1 MRSLAHGGGAS
12 VRNPGRHLP
21 VSPSYTTGRA
31 PEPALRKEQNLRAG
45 AGREDLR
52 GLWPS
57 VERGVPV
64 VAERGVPAY
73 RRTGSLP
80 HLWVRNASD
89 ARVRFA
95 QPARPLVPTR
105 TDGTRAA
112 CAERGDLPEGQSRKL
127 HAWVGG
133 ARWTLRPRSVRLW
146 VPRAAGLHLA

>member
-1 MRSLAHGGGAS
+1 M
-12 VRNPGRHLP
+12 RNPGRHLP

-73 RRTGSLP
+73 RY
-80 HLWVRNASD
+80 
-89 ARVRFA
+89 
-95 QPARPLVPTR
+95 LVVFLIFGCETPPT
-105 TDGTRAA
+105 TA
-112 CAERGDLPEGQSRKL
+112 C
-127 HAWVGG
+127 
-133 ARWTLRPRSVRLW
+133 
-146 VPRAAGLHLA
+146 GLHSRPAHLYQPGRTAPGLHVRSEVTCLKDSRASCTRG